1 MYSRLFFHR
10 KNGGDS
16 VRNCS
21 NVVDIVCV
29 LVFVLGGFPRGQL
42 NEKGGLSLNH
52 QKTRIGC
59 WFVWYFF
66 IIFANNSTCLVNQC
80 RGVMDVKRISDG
92 AQLVAKMLR
101 IASSG
106 EEIKIAQMLSEPE
119 RRQDAH
125 NHAVPIVDYFLD
137 DTDPEIAFLV
147 MPLLRPFDDPPFAS
161 VDEVLDCI
169 RQLLEVGITPRMI
182 GMFDI
187 QPNLRI
193 QGLVYLHDLDVAHR

>member
-1 MYSRLFFHR
+1 
-10 KNGGDS
+10 
-16 VRNCS
+16 
-21 NVVDIVCV
+21 
-29 LVFVLGGFPRGQL
+29 
-42 NEKGGLSLNH
+42 
-52 QKTRIGC
+52 
-59 WFVWYFF
+59 
-66 IIFANNSTCLVNQC
+66 
-80 RGVMDVKRISDG
+80 MDVKRISDG

-125 NHAVPIVDYFLD
+125 NHAVPIVDDFLD

-169 RQLLEVGITPRMI
+169 RQLLEVGITPRLM

>member
-1 MYSRLFFHR
+1 
-10 KNGGDS
+10 
-16 VRNCS
+16 
-21 NVVDIVCV
+21 
-29 LVFVLGGFPRGQL
+29 
-42 NEKGGLSLNH
+42 
-52 QKTRIGC
+52 
-59 WFVWYFF
+59 
-66 IIFANNSTCLVNQC
+66 
-80 RGVMDVKRISDG
+80 MDVKRISDG

-169 RQLLEVGITPRMI
+169 RQLLEVGITPRMM